1 MAGKYGFS
9 IEKWEEAKE
18 EIRKILVARA
28 KISNPISY
36 SELASQIM
44 TIEIEP
50 HTYALH
56 EMLGE
61 ISIDEDNA
69 GRGLLTVLVVR
80 KGDMMPGQG
89 FFDLAE
95 SRGRDISYKKKFG
108 IDELNRVFA
117 QWKE

>member
-18 EIRKILVARA
+18 EIRKILIARA
-28 KISNPISY
+28 KSQNLISY

-50 HTYALH
+50 HAYALH

-80 KGDMMPGQG
+80 KGNMMPGQG
-89 FFDLAE
+89 FFNLAE
-95 SRGRDISYKKKFG
+95 SRGRDTINKLKFLA
-108 IDELNRVFA
+108 EETNRVFA